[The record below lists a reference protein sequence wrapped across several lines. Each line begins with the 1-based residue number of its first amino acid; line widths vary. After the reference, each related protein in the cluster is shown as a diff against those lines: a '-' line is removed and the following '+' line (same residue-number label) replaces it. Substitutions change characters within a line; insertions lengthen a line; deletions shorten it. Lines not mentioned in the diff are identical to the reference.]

1 MDPVCEYRGSGN
13 DITTRLV
20 NLNTLA
26 QTYGYGGNTM
36 GLMRY
41 LSSRVGASYSKDT
54 LVGHHPTSVLRRHLN
69 NLRVGRLYA

>member
-26 QTYGYGGNTM
+26 QTYNYGGNTQ

-54 LVGHHPTSVLRRHLN
+54 LVGHHSVATLRRHLN
-69 NLRVGRLYA
+69 SLRVGRLYA